1 MTDNLVILAGREAL
15 PLLRDEGLRP
25 DRIKVMAGAAG
36 GPKWL
41 VLNGLDRA
49 IFGHWFKDR
58 TDPLFLVGASIGAW
72 RFAAAARRD
81 PLEGLQLFEEA
92 YINQR
97 YETRPSLEDIGRETE
112 RIHQHFLPDSALDEV
127 LNHPVFRLNILTVRC
142 KGPVTSERKAI
153 QGLGFLAAIALNAV
167 KREWLSVFFERVLLH
182 DPRDKPPFFDMD
194 QFPMH
199 RVALEPRNLKPALAA
214 SGAIPML
221 MPGVRDIP
229 GAPTGMYRDAGI
241 LDYHL
246 DIPFLKDDGLVLYPH
261 FIPRIIPGWLDKNLS
276 RRRPDPDHLS
286 RVVLLAPS
294 PEFVENLPHAKI
306 PDRDDFWLFKESD
319 DQRIKYWNTVREEG
333 RRLADEFMEAVES
346 GRIRDLVRPLTP

>member
-1 MTDNLVILAGREAL
+1 MTKNLIILAGHQAL
-15 PLLRDEGLRP
+15 PMLRDEGLRP
-25 DRIKVMAGAAG
+25 ERIKVMAGAAG

-41 VLNGLDRA
+41 VLNGLDRT
-49 IFGHWFKDR
+49 IFGSWFKNR
-58 TDPLFLVGASIGAW
+58 TDPLYLVGASIGAW
-72 RFAAAARRD
+72 RFAAAARSD
-81 PLEGLQLFEEA
+81 PLAGLQLFEDA

-97 YETRPSLEDIGRETE
+97 YSARPSLDEIGRETE
-112 RIHQHFLPDSALDEV
+112 RIHHHFLPDTALDEV

-142 KGPVTSERKAI
+142 RGPVTSENKAV
-153 QGLGFLAAIALNAV
+153 QGLGFLAAMALNAV
-167 KREWLSVFFERVLLH
+167 KRNWLSVFFERVLLY
-182 DPRDKPPFFDMD
+182 DPRDQPPFLGMD

-229 GAPTGMYRDAGI
+229 GAPPGLYRDAGI

-246 DIPFLKDDGLVLYPH
+246 DIPFLNEEGLVLYPH
-261 FIPRIIPGWLDKNLS
+261 FSSRIIPGWLDKNLP
-276 RRRPDPDHLS
+276 RRQPDPRHLG

-294 PEFVENLPHAKI
+294 PEFVENLPLAKI
-306 PDRDDFWLFKESD
+306 PDRNDFWLFKDRD
-319 DQRIKYWNTVREEG
+319 DDRIKYWQAVREAS
-333 RRLADEFMEAVES
+333 RRLADDFMEAVDS